1 MSDKENEAK
10 KLIDKMRAKT
20 EKQQRR
26 TESRPLRRSRIKVQK
41 ARHKDETEK

>member
-1 MSDKENEAK
+1 MTDKETEAK
-10 KLIDKMRAKT
+10 KLMDKMRTNT

-41 ARHKDETEK
+41 TRHKDETEK